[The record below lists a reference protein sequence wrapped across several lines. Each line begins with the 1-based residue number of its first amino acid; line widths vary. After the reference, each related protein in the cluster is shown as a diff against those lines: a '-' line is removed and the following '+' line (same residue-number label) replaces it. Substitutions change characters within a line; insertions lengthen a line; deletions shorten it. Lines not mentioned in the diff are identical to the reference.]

1 MAKSSKLSQEMID
14 NIKSYSEEITTLE
27 DFVAGVR
34 QNVGMYIGSKGNKGF
49 INMIREI
56 LQNAIDEMMK
66 KSSPCDFVKISF
78 DERTNWVIVEDNG
91 RGIPFDDMIRIF
103 QNEHT
108 SSNYKKKKGEY
119 SSGLHGVGAKVTNA
133 LSKTFVVESYILGQA
148 RRLEFNDGHPS
159 KKGVTKI
166 PNKDNKQ
173 GSIIQFQPSYEVL
186 GDLSVTW
193 KEVYNL
199 VALILPLANIGARV
213 QFNAIDLKGESYSE
227 LLVNE
232 DGILTYL
239 INNVESP
246 LVKPIQIYVDTGER
260 RMDLVFTFDSADMS
274 LDASIVAFA
283 NCCPTSAGT
292 HIEGFK
298 KGISTFFANYMNK
311 IYLATADKGKGKK
324 KPITIT
330 PNDVRT
336 GLKAILSVYHLEPI
350 FNGQAKEIFANEDM
364 APFVRDEIIKG
375 LDEWAKQ
382 NPSDLQKLCKYF
394 KEVAQLRMNA
404 DKEKVKLNNK
414 YSKSMSGLPAK
425 FVAPSSKEHMELWIC
440 EGDSAAG
447 TMRNHRAPNQG
458 YFPIRGK
465 IPNALK
471 NAPAKFLANAEI
483 SGIINILGAGYGKSF
498 DISQVKWEKIIFGVD
513 ADADGDHIAS
523 LGLIFF
529 MVYMPGLIE
538 SGKVYKSVPP
548 LYGIPMGGKK
558 MKFLKD
564 KMEFVEYVQAAF
576 SNKYTV
582 TRVDGSKI
590 TKSELSKIL
599 YNNSDY
605 TYEVEKIANG
615 YSTDPFLLESVLL
628 LKDLPVKEMKARLKK
643 LFRFIDVKQSKDSIV
658 VSGSHDSKYQTVILN
673 QKLLNHCNNIF
684 PYFKS
689 NKDLVYKVNGE
700 DMSLYEMMHLFDKS
714 TPNMSRFK
722 GLGEMTGDRL
732 YESTLNPDNRLLV
745 RYTIE
750 DVKKDMEKIRYY
762 HDNKNML
769 LNDVK
774 VTRFDLLS

>member
-1 MAKSSKLSQEMID
+1 MTKTSKLSQEMID
-14 NIKSYSEEITTLE
+14 NIKNYSGEITTLE

-34 QNVGMYIGSKGNKGF
+34 QNIGMYIGSKGNKGF

-56 LQNAIDEMMK
+56 LQNSIDEMMK

-103 QNEHT
+103 QSEHT
-108 SSNYKKKKGEY
+108 SSNYTKKKGEY

-133 LSKTFVVESYILGQA
+133 LSKTFIVESYVLGEA
-148 RRLEFNDGHPS
+148 RRVEFSDGHPT
-159 KKGVTKI
+159 KKGIVKI

-173 GSIIQFQPSYEVL
+173 GSIIQFQPAYDVL

-199 VALILPLANIGARV
+199 VTLILPLANIGAKI
-213 QFNAIDLKGESYSE
+213 QFNAIDLNGEKYSE
-227 LLVNE
+227 LLVNQ

-239 INNVESP
+239 IKNVESP
-246 LVKPIQIYVDTGER
+246 LVKPIPIYVDTGEM
-260 RMDLVFTFDSADMS
+260 RMDLVFTFDSADMT

-298 KGISTFFANYMNK
+298 KGISTFFTNYMNK

-336 GLKAILSVYHLEPI
+336 GLKAILSVYHLEPV
-350 FNGQAKEIFANEDM
+350 FNGQAKEILANEEM
-364 APFVRDEIIKG
+364 APFVRDEIMKG

-414 YSKSMSGLPAK
+414 YSKSLSGLPTK
-425 FVAPSSKEHMELWIC
+425 YVAPSSKDHIELWIC

-458 YFPIRGK
+458 YFPVRGK

-471 NAPAKFLANAEI
+471 NPPVKFLANAEI
-483 SGIINILGAGYGKSF
+483 SGIINIIDAGYGKSF
-498 DISQVKWEKIIFGVD
+498 DINKVKWDKIILGVD

-523 LGLIFF
+523 LFEIFF
-529 MVYMPGLIE
+529 MIYMPGLIE
-538 SGKVYKSVPP
+538 AGKVYKSVPP
-548 LYGIPMGGKK
+548 LYGVPMGKK

-564 KMEFVEYVQAAF
+564 KMEFVEYVQNAF
-576 SNKYTV
+576 SAKYTV
-582 TRVDGSKI
+582 TKVDGTKI

-605 TYEVEKIANG
+605 TYEVEKVANG
-615 YSTDPFLLESVLL
+615 YSTDPFLLESVLML
-628 LKDLPVKEMKARLKK
+628 RNLPVKEIKTKLKK
-643 LFRFIDVKQSKDSIV
+643 LFRFIDVKQAGDSII
-658 VSGSHDSKYQTVILN
+658 VSGSHDKKFQTVILN
-673 QKLLNHCNNIF
+673 QKLINHCQNIL
-684 PYFKS
+684 PYFDS
-689 NKDLVYKVNGE
+689 NKDLVFKINGQ
-700 DMSLYEMMHLFDKS
+700 DMSLYELMHLFDQS

-732 YESTLNPDNRLLV
+732 YESTLNPENRLLV

-750 DVKKDMEKIRYY
+750 DIKKDMEKIRYY
-762 HDNKNML
+762 HDNKDML
-769 LNDVK
+769 LNDVQ

>member
-1 MAKSSKLSQEMID
+1 MAKTSKLSQEMID
-14 NIKSYSEEITTLE
+14 NIKNYSGEITTLE

-34 QNVGMYIGSKGNKGF
+34 QNIGMYIGSKGNKGF

-56 LQNAIDEMMK
+56 LQNSIDEMMK

-103 QNEHT
+103 QSEHT
-108 SSNYKKKKGEY
+108 SSNYTKKKGEY

-133 LSKTFVVESYILGQA
+133 LSKTFIVESYVLGEA
-148 RRLEFNDGHPS
+148 RRVEFNDGHPT
-159 KKGVTKI
+159 KKGIVKI

-173 GSIIQFQPSYEVL
+173 GSIIQFQPAYDVL

-193 KEVYNL
+193 KEVYDL
-199 VALILPLANIGARV
+199 VALILPLANIGAKI
-213 QFNAIDLKGESYSE
+213 QFNAIDLNGEKYSE
-227 LLVNE
+227 LLVNQ

-239 INNVESP
+239 IKNVESP
-246 LVKPIQIYVDTGER
+246 LVKPIPIYVDTGEM

-298 KGISTFFANYMNK
+298 KGISTFFTNYMNK

-336 GLKAILSVYHLEPI
+336 GLKAILSVYHLEPV
-350 FNGQAKEIFANEDM
+350 FNGQAKEILANEEM
-364 APFVRDEIIKG
+364 APFVRDEIMKG

-414 YSKSMSGLPAK
+414 YSKSLSGLPTK
-425 FVAPSSKEHMELWIC
+425 YVAPSGKDHIELWIC

-458 YFPIRGK
+458 YFPVRGK

-471 NAPAKFLANAEI
+471 NPPVKFLANAEI
-483 SGIINILGAGYGKSF
+483 SGIINIIDAGYGKSF
-498 DISQVKWEKIIFGVD
+498 DIDKVKWDKIILGVD

-523 LGLIFF
+523 LFEIFF
-529 MVYMPGLIE
+529 MLYMPGLIE
-538 SGKVYKSVPP
+538 AGKVYKSVPP
-548 LYGIPMGGKK
+548 LYGVPMGKK

-564 KMEFVEYVQAAF
+564 KMEFVEYVQNAF
-576 SNKYTV
+576 SAKYTV
-582 TRVDGSKI
+582 TKVNGTKI

-605 TYEVEKIANG
+605 TYEVEKVANG
-615 YSTDPFLLESVLL
+615 YSTDPFLLESVLML
-628 LKDLPVKEMKARLKK
+628 RNLPVKEMKTKLKK
-643 LFRFIDVKQSKDSIV
+643 LFRFIDVKQAGDSIV
-658 VSGSHDSKYQTVILN
+658 VSGSHDKKFQTVILN
-673 QKLLNHCNNIF
+673 QKLINHCQNIL
-684 PYFKS
+684 PYFDS
-689 NKDLVYKVNGE
+689 NKDLVYKINE
-700 DMSLYEMMHLFDKS
+700 QNMSLYEMMHLFDQS

-732 YESTLNPDNRLLV
+732 YESTLNPENRLLV

-750 DVKKDMEKIRYY
+750 DIKKDMEKIRYY
-762 HDNKNML
+762 HDNKDML
-769 LNDVK
+769 LNDVQ

>member
-1 MAKSSKLSQEMID
+1 MAKTSKLSQEMID
-14 NIKSYSEEITTLE
+14 NIKNYSGEITTLE

-34 QNVGMYIGSKGNKGF
+34 QNIGMYIGSKGNKGF

-56 LQNAIDEMMK
+56 LQNSIDEMMK

-103 QNEHT
+103 QSEHT
-108 SSNYKKKKGEY
+108 SSNYTKKKGEY

-133 LSKTFVVESYILGQA
+133 LSKTFIVESYVLGEA
-148 RRLEFNDGHPS
+148 RRVEFSDGHPT
-159 KKGVTKI
+159 KKGIVKI

-173 GSIIQFQPSYEVL
+173 GSIIQFQPAYDVL
-186 GDLSVTW
+186 GDLSVAW
-193 KEVYNL
+193 KEVYDL
-199 VALILPLANIGARV
+199 VTLILPLANIGAKI
-213 QFNAIDLKGESYSE
+213 QFNAIDLNGEKYSE
-227 LLVNE
+227 LLVNQ

-239 INNVESP
+239 IKNVESP
-246 LVKPIQIYVDTGER
+246 LVKPIPIYVDTGEM
-260 RMDLVFTFDSADMS
+260 RMDLVFTFDSADMT

-298 KGISTFFANYMNK
+298 KGISTFFTNYMNK

-336 GLKAILSVYHLEPI
+336 GLKAILSVYHLEPV
-350 FNGQAKEIFANEDM
+350 FNGQAKEILANEEM

-414 YSKSMSGLPAK
+414 YSKSLSGLPTK
-425 FVAPSSKEHMELWIC
+425 YVAPSSKDHIELWIC

-458 YFPIRGK
+458 YFPVRGK

-471 NAPAKFLANAEI
+471 NPPVKFLANAEI
-483 SGIINILGAGYGKSF
+483 SGIINIIDAGYGKSF
-498 DISQVKWEKIIFGVD
+498 DINKVKWDKIILGVD

-523 LGLIFF
+523 LFEIFF
-529 MVYMPGLIE
+529 MIYMPGLIE
-538 SGKVYKSVPP
+538 AGKVYKSVPP
-548 LYGIPMGGKK
+548 LYGVPMGKK

-564 KMEFVEYVQAAF
+564 KMEFVEYVQNAF
-576 SNKYTV
+576 SAKYTV
-582 TRVDGSKI
+582 TKVDGTKI

-605 TYEVEKIANG
+605 TYEVEKVANG
-615 YSTDPFLLESVLL
+615 YSTDPFLLESVLML
-628 LKDLPVKEMKARLKK
+628 RNLPVKEMKTKLKK
-643 LFRFIDVKQSKDSIV
+643 LFRFIDVKQAGDSIV
-658 VSGSHDSKYQTVILN
+658 VSGSHDKKFQTVILN
-673 QKLLNHCNNIF
+673 QKLINHCQNIL
-684 PYFKS
+684 PYFDS
-689 NKDLVYKVNGE
+689 NKDLVFKINGQ
-700 DMSLYEMMHLFDKS
+700 DMSLYELMHLFDQS

-732 YESTLNPDNRLLV
+732 YESTLNPENRLLV

-750 DVKKDMEKIRYY
+750 DIKKDMEKIRYY
-762 HDNKNML
+762 HDNKDML
-769 LNDVK
+769 LNDVQ

>member
-1 MAKSSKLSQEMID
+1 MAKTSKLSQEMID
-14 NIKSYSEEITTLE
+14 NIKNYSGEITTLE

-34 QNVGMYIGSKGNKGF
+34 QNIGMYIGSKGNKGF

-56 LQNAIDEMMK
+56 LQNSIDEMMK

-103 QNEHT
+103 QSEHT
-108 SSNYKKKKGEY
+108 SSNYTKKKGEY

-133 LSKTFVVESYILGQA
+133 LSKTFIVESYVLGEA
-148 RRLEFNDGHPS
+148 RRVEFSDGHPT
-159 KKGVTKI
+159 KKGIVKI

-173 GSIIQFQPSYEVL
+173 GSIIQFQPAYDVL
-186 GDLSVTW
+186 GDLSVAW
-193 KEVYNL
+193 KEVYDL
-199 VALILPLANIGARV
+199 VTLILPLANIGAKI
-213 QFNAIDLKGESYSE
+213 QFNAIDLNGEKYSE
-227 LLVNE
+227 LLVNQ

-239 INNVESP
+239 IKNVESP
-246 LVKPIQIYVDTGER
+246 LVKPIPIYVDTGEM
-260 RMDLVFTFDSADMS
+260 RMDLVFTFDSADMT
-274 LDASIVAFA
+274 LDVSIVAFA

-298 KGISTFFANYMNK
+298 KGISTFFTNYMNK

-336 GLKAILSVYHLEPI
+336 GLKAILSVYHLEPV
-350 FNGQAKEIFANEDM
+350 FNGQAKEILANEEM

-414 YSKSMSGLPAK
+414 YSKSLSGLPTK
-425 FVAPSSKEHMELWIC
+425 YVAPSSKDHIELWIC

-458 YFPIRGK
+458 YFPVRGK

-471 NAPAKFLANAEI
+471 NPPVKFLANAEI
-483 SGIINILGAGYGKSF
+483 SGIINIIDAGYGKSF
-498 DISQVKWEKIIFGVD
+498 DINKVKWDKIILGVD

-523 LGLIFF
+523 LFEIFF
-529 MVYMPGLIE
+529 MIYMPGLIE
-538 SGKVYKSVPP
+538 AGKVYKSVPP
-548 LYGIPMGGKK
+548 LYGVPMGKK

-564 KMEFVEYVQAAF
+564 KMEFVEYVQNAF
-576 SNKYTV
+576 SAKYTV
-582 TRVDGSKI
+582 TKVDGTKI

-605 TYEVEKIANG
+605 TYEVEKVANG
-615 YSTDPFLLESVLL
+615 YSTDPFLLESVLML
-628 LKDLPVKEMKARLKK
+628 RNLPVKEMKTKLKK
-643 LFRFIDVKQSKDSIV
+643 LFRFIDVKQAGDSIV
-658 VSGSHDSKYQTVILN
+658 VSGSHDKKFQTVILN
-673 QKLLNHCNNIF
+673 QKLINHCQNIL
-684 PYFKS
+684 PYFDS
-689 NKDLVYKVNGE
+689 NKDLVFKINGQ
-700 DMSLYEMMHLFDKS
+700 DMSLYELMHLFDQS

-732 YESTLNPDNRLLV
+732 YESTLNPENRLLV

-750 DVKKDMEKIRYY
+750 DIKKDMEKIRYY
-762 HDNKNML
+762 HDNKDML
-769 LNDVK
+769 LNDVQ

>member
-1 MAKSSKLSQEMID
+1 MAKNSKLSQEMID
-14 NIKSYSEEITTLE
+14 NIKNYSGEITTLE

-34 QNVGMYIGSKGNKGF
+34 QNIGMYIGSKGNKGF

-91 RGIPFDDMIRIF
+91 RGIPFADMIRIF

-133 LSKTFVVESYILGQA
+133 LSKSFIVESYVLGEA
-148 RRLEFNDGHPS
+148 RRLEFEDGHPS
-159 KKGVTKI
+159 KKGIVVI
-166 PNKDNKQ
+166 PNKENKQ
-173 GSIIQFQPSYEVL
+173 GTIIQFQPSYDVL

-193 KEVYNL
+193 KQVYDL

-227 LLVNE
+227 LLVNQ

-239 INNVESP
+239 INNVQSP

-260 RMDLVFTFDSADMS
+260 RMDLVFTFDSSDMV

-298 KGISTFFANYMNK
+298 KGISNFFVNYMNK
-311 IYLATADKGKGKK
+311 IYLASADKGKK
-324 KPITIT
+324 KPVTIT

-336 GLKAILSVYHLEPI
+336 GLKAILSVYHLEPV
-350 FNGQAKEIFANEDM
+350 FNGQAKEIFANEEM
-364 APFVRDEIIKG
+364 TAFVRDEIMKG
-375 LDEWAKQ
+375 LDEWSKQ
-382 NPSDLQKLCKYF
+382 NPTDLQKLCKYF

-404 DKEKVKLNNK
+404 DKEKVKLNSK
-414 YSKSMSGLPAK
+414 YSKSLTGLPSN
-425 FVAPSSKEHMELWIC
+425 FVPPSSKEHMELWIC
-440 EGDSAAG
+440 EGESAAG
-447 TMRNHRAPNQG
+447 SMRNDRADNQG

-465 IPNALK
+465 IKNALK
-471 NAPAKFLANAEI
+471 HSPASFLANAEI
-483 SGIINILGAGYGKSF
+483 SGMLNIIGGGYGKNF
-498 DISQVKWEKIIFGVD
+498 DVSQVKWEKIILGVD

-523 LGLIFF
+523 LFILFA

-538 SGKVYKSVPP
+538 AGKLYKSVPP
-548 LYGIPMGGKK
+548 LYGVPLGKGK

-564 KMEFVEYVQAAF
+564 KMEFVEYVQSAF
-576 SNKYTV
+576 SKKYTV
-582 TRVDGSKI
+582 TRIDGSKI
-590 TKSELSKIL
+590 SKSELSKIL

-605 TYEVEKIANG
+605 TYEIQKIANS
-615 YSTDPFLLESVLL
+615 YSTDPFLLESVLTL
-628 LKDLPVKEMKARLKK
+628 RDLPLKEMRTK
-643 LFRFIDVKQSKDSIV
+643 LQKIFRFIDIKKVDDSLVI
-658 VSGSHDSKYQTVILN
+658 SGSHDKKFQTVIAN
-673 QKLLNHCNNIF
+673 KKLYDHCVNIF
-684 PYFKS
+684 PYLEK
-689 NKDLVYKVNGE
+689 NKDLAFRVNDKV
-700 DMSLYEMMHLFDKS
+700 MSLYELMHLFDLS
-714 TPNMSRFK
+714 TPHMSRFK
-722 GLGEMTGDRL
+722 GLGEMTGARL
-732 YESTLNPDNRLLV
+732 YESTLNPENRILI
-745 RYTIE
+745 RYTID
-750 DVKKDMEKIRYY
+750 DVKKDMERIQYY
-762 HDNKNML
+762 SDNKNML
-769 LNDVK
+769 LKDVK